1 MHCWFSSDRPLE
13 TEILLWCV
21 ITPAII
27 SLAFVFGAWR
37 ASRWDGEWIGHRL
50 PASLCVVGWSVAVV
64 ASLIAR
70 QDLDFD
76 ALESWQIALFP
87 IVLGS
92 VLIAFLS
99 PSKDS
104 FASEQTHG
112 HGITELLA
120 GLACVATA
128 MWSMPT
134 GDGWVDMLPLHRPWM
149 AAVAAAAM
157 INIYALNQ
165 MQRTGATSWV
175 LWVAL
180 AGLVAPALLAA
191 SAYGGFAEWLVS
203 ALVATIVFAIG
214 CSGLSLASF
223 AKLTPAV
230 VLLSASATATG
241 RFYTYEDH
249 PAWLYG
255 VILLSPCVIAVV
267 DVPFRQRS
275 TKLRVMVAVV
285 VAAVLLALVAWY
297 LFSDSLFGD
306 PAEEW

>member
-1 MHCWFSSDRPLE
+1 ME

-27 SLAFVFGAWR
+27 SLAFVIGAWR

-50 PASLCVVGWSVAVV
+50 PASLCVVGWSAAVV
-64 ASLIAR
+64 ASLVAR

-76 ALESWQIALFP
+76 SLESWQMALVP
-87 IVLGS
+87 VVLGS
-92 VLIAFLS
+92 LLIAVLS
-99 PSKDS
+99 PTKDS

-112 HGITELLA
+112 HSITALIA
-120 GLACVATA
+120 GLAGVATA

-157 INIYALNQ
+157 INLWALNR
-165 MQRTGATSWV
+165 MQHAGATAWMM
-175 LWVAL
+175 WVAL
-180 AGLVAPALLAA
+180 AGLFAPTLLAA

-203 ALVATIVFAIG
+203 ALVATTVFAIG

-249 PAWLYG
+249 PAWLYS
-255 VILLSPCVIAVV
+255 VILLSPCIITVADI
-267 DVPFRQRS
+267 PLRERS
-275 TKLRVMVAVV
+275 TKVRVLVAVLV
-285 VAAVLLALVAWY
+285 TVVLLVLVAWY